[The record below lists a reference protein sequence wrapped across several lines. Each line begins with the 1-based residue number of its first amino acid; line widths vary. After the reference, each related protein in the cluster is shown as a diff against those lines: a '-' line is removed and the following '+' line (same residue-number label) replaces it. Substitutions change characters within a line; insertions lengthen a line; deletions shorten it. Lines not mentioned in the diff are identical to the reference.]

1 MNYKNKKIPCSFTF
15 LKKGN
20 LLILIRKTYKDLLI
34 KQGIENPDKLIRED
48 KSTEYFQGRH
58 LTPSVLIRGTK
69 NERMVVRHY
78 MRGGFVRLISRD
90 VFLGRLRP
98 LNELIVS
105 EEALG
110 RGVPTSEILAVLQHK
125 FFGWWYRADM
135 VSKQI
140 QGGVDLITC
149 FKNIEKKPYEKPGK
163 KKLKEKRELIYLVAG
178 AINKMHQANIYHAD
192 LHPKN
197 ILIQNQN
204 SGQNKAYIIDFDKSS
219 IKKKISYKQKTK
231 NLYRFHRSIEKT
243 EKKGLYFTRTDQ
255 YRFFKHYLNDDKN
268 LKAAA
273 INYLKGYGAHRKIHR
288 LGRYI
293 ANLFFKK
300 D

>member
-1 MNYKNKKIPCSFTF
+1 MNYKTKSLPCSFSL

-20 LLILIRKTYKDLLI
+20 VSILIRKTYKDLLI
-34 KQGIENPDKLIRED
+34 MQGIENPDRLIKED

-58 LTPSVLIRGTK
+58 LTPSVLIKGTK
-69 NERMVVRHY
+69 NERMVIRHY
-78 MRGGFVRLISRD
+78 MRGGLARLISRD
-90 VFLGRLRP
+90 VFFGKLRP

-105 EEALG
+105 EYALG
-110 RGVPTSEILAVLQHK
+110 RGVITSKILAVLQHN
-125 FFGWWYRADM
+125 FFCLWYRADL

-163 KKLKEKRELIYLVAG
+163 KKIKEKRELISLVAG
-178 AINKMHQANIYHAD
+178 AINKMHQADIYHAD

-204 SGQNKAYIIDFDKSS
+204 YGQNKAYIIDFDKSS
-219 IKKKISYKQKTK
+219 IKKHISFRQKTK
-231 NLYRFHRSIEKT
+231 NLYRFHRSIEKI

-255 YRFFKHYLNDDKN
+255 YRFFKYYLNDDKH
-268 LKAAA
+268 LKTAA
-273 INYLKGYGAHRKIHR
+273 INYLKGYRAHRKIHR

-293 ANLFFKK
+293 ANLFLKK

>member
-1 MNYKNKKIPCSFTF
+1 MNYKNKRLPCSFSL

-20 LLILIRKTYKDLLI
+20 VSILIRKTYKDLLI
-34 KQGIENPDKLIRED
+34 MQGIENTDRLTRKD
-48 KSTEYFQGRH
+48 KSAEYFQGRH
-58 LTPSVLIRGTK
+58 LTPSVLIKGTE
-69 NERMVVRHY
+69 NERMVIRHY
-78 MRGGFVRLISRD
+78 MRGGLARLISRD
-90 VFLGRLRP
+90 VFWEKLRP

-105 EEALG
+105 EYALG

-125 FFGWWYRADM
+125 LFGWWYRADM

-140 QGGVDLITC
+140 PGGIDLITC
-149 FKNIEKKPYEKPGK
+149 FENIEKKTGKKPGK
-163 KKLKEKRELIYLVAG
+163 KKIKEKRELISLVAG
-178 AINKMHQANIYHAD
+178 AINKMHQADIYHAD

-204 SGQNKAYIIDFDKSS
+204 SGRNKAYIIDFDKSS
-219 IKKKISYKQKTK
+219 IKKDISDKQKTK
-231 NLYRFHRSIEKT
+231 NLYRFHRSIEKI
-243 EKKGLYFTRTDQ
+243 EKKGIHFSRTDQ
-255 YRFFKHYLNDDKN
+255 YRFFKHYLNDGKN
-268 LKAAA
+268 LKADA
-273 INYLKGYGAHRKIHR
+273 INYLKGYRAHRKIHK